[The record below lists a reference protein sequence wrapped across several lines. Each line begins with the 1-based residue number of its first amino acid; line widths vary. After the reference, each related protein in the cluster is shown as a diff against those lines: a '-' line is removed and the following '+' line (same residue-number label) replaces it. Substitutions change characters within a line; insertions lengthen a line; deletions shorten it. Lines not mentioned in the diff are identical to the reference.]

1 MMNAKAKRDIT
12 HKTKVLNYVNNTQNV
27 AKTCR
32 QRPLV
37 VTIEAILRAPAE
49 PLLS

>member
-12 HKTKVLNYVNNTQNV
+12 HKTKVLNYANNTKNV

-32 QRPLV
+32 HFSISRQ
-37 VTIEAILRAPAE
+37 TYYT
-49 PLLS
+49 